1 MDNQQAAA
9 APNQPPF
16 DMSTAED
23 VSCEECENPTFSE
36 VIVIKRVSPIMSP
49 TGKEIMA
56 PIKTFQC
63 AKCCHM
69 NEQFVPKF
77 D

>member
-1 MDNQQAAA
+1 MENQ
-9 APNQPPF
+9 APSMPTQPPF

-23 VSCEECENPTFSE
+23 VICEECENITFTE
-36 VIVIKRVSPIMSP
+36 VIIIKKVSAIMSP
-49 TGKEIMA
+49 TGKPIMA

-63 AKCCHM
+63 AKCGHI